1 MYFFCNV
8 ATLISRMH
16 HQRKHLII
24 LYFSCFIFFKLSEKK
39 GDQNIP
45 NDCYK
50 IRENKPTICTPPLP
64 LQAIKKPQLINEIE
78 FNLSI
83 KST

>member
-24 LYFSCFIFFKLSEKK
+24 FHILQAFGKK

-50 IRENKPTICTPPLP
+50 IRENRPTICTPPL